1 MRVSWEQWRTR
12 RSIFFDSRGDL
23 IASNDNWRVGQE
35 SGFGE
40 GGPYHAFQP
49 SNDLESAIAVRL
61 KAGAYTTIL
70 RGKGRQPASHW
81 QRFTTTRTRAVP
93 DLPVR
98 SGDTVLIG
106 GLMVRGD
113 SSTKL
118 VLRALGPSL
127 SAYGIVNA
135 LAVPTLELH
144 DGNGTLV
151 RFNDNW
157 GDNALQAR
165 QISLTGL
172 APTDIRE
179 SGMAVTLE
187 PGNYTAIVRGKDTSF
202 GLALF
207 EVYDVQ

>member
-1 MRVSWEQWRTR
+1 
-12 RSIFFDSRGDL
+12 
-23 IASNDNWRVGQE
+23 
-35 SGFGE
+35 
-40 GGPYHAFQP
+40 
-49 SNDLESAIAVRL
+49 
-61 KAGAYTTIL
+61 
-70 RGKGRQPASHW
+70 
-81 QRFTTTRTRAVP
+81 
-93 DLPVR
+93 
-98 SGDTVLIG
+98 
-106 GLMVRGD
+106 MVRGN

-135 LAVPTLELH
+135 LADPTLELH

-157 GDNALQAR
+157 GDNAVQAR

-187 PGNYTAIVRGKDTSF
+187 PGNYTAIVRGKDNSF

-207 EVYDVQ
+207 EVYDAQ